1 MFGNIDGMKLL
12 MNIIIALFILM
23 IVTSLLEKHSSRI
36 FLLRE
41 GMDNESKSLIE
52 QTTREEEK
60 EHTEEEEEH
69 ATPWEPVGD
78 NLLNLNSQNALNIKN
93 LQERTFK
100 NDKGE
105 NINTISEIQKVPVKV
120 KDVELRID
128 DHERNVC
135 TLGLETYNYTKND
148 EGEYVKSDK
157 PLACGTSNGLTEFSY
172 CKDLDDEFSEQWT
185 SVCEE

>member
-1 MFGNIDGMKLL
+1 MVDGMKLL
-12 MNIIIALFILM
+12 MNIIIGLFVLM
-23 IVTSLLEKHSSRI
+23 IVTSLLEKHSSRM

-52 QTTREEEK
+52 ETSAIEQTTDK
-60 EHTEEEEEH
+60 QKEEEH

-105 NINTISEIQKVPVKV
+105 NVNTISEIQKVPVKI
-120 KDVELRID
+120 KDLELRID

-135 TLGLETYNYTKND
+135 TLGLETYGYTQND
-148 EGEYVKSDK
+148 EGEYIKSDK
-157 PLACGTSNGLTEFSY
+157 PLACGENDGVTDFSY
-172 CKDLDDEFSEQWT
+172 CKNLDDEFSEQWS
-185 SVCEE
+185 SVCE